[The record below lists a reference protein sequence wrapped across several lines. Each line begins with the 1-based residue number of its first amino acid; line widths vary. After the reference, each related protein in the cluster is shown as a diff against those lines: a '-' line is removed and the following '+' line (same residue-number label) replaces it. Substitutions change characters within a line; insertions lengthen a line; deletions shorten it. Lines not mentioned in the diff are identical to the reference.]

1 MSIQPCSNCPFR
13 IDPAFH
19 GLHPARSREI
29 ASHLMRDGGF
39 HCHQTVDYSGDDGE
53 GHITKNSKLC
63 SGAALFLENVRP
75 GGMRSNLAFRMGVM
89 VGQIDLSQPLD
100 TSNVYGS
107 IDDFIAGS
115 S

>member
-1 MSIQPCSNCPFR
+1 MAMQPCSNCPFR

-53 GHITKNSKLC
+53 GRVTGKSKLC

-75 GGMRSNLAFRMGVM
+75 GGMRSNLALGVM
-89 VGQIDLSQPLD
+89 VGQLDLSQPLD
-100 TSNVYGS
+100 TSTVYDS
-107 IDDFIAGS
+107 IDDFIAGAS
-115 S
+115 G